1 LKYLVSTV
9 TIFNSYLFL
18 NKLLS
23 VRFNLLHPFLSKIT
37 LYAAS
42 IDSNYTVCRK
52 NLIMVISSS
61 HIYSKSNL
69 DVVNINTANKINV
82 KRFTQNGQIQIYQSS
97 YRGSYSSIIR
107 DSLRNAALGRKVL
120 LIQFMKGGVKQG
132 VYNAVRLCG
141 NLTWVRSSH
150 SFDQYNIEAVE
161 NNKNL
166 KKSIH
171 ESTIELW
178 NFCKKELQSGENDQ
192 IILDEIFLAIVMKII
207 DKDDLISTLENRF
220 ISGDV
225 ILTGTAIPKDL
236 LLMANQITELRS

>member
-1 LKYLVSTV
+1 
-9 TIFNSYLFL
+9 
-18 NKLLS
+18 
-23 VRFNLLHPFLSKIT
+23 
-37 LYAAS
+37 
-42 IDSNYTVCRK
+42 
-52 NLIMVISSS
+52 MVISPSN
-61 HIYSKSNL
+61 IYSKNNL
-69 DVVNINTANKINV
+69 DVVKINTANKINA
-82 KRFTQNGQIQIYQSS
+82 KRFTHNGQIQIFQSS
-97 YRGSYSSIIR
+97 YRGSYPSIIS

-120 LIQFMKGGVKQG
+120 LIQFMKGGVNQG
-132 VYNAVRLCG
+132 VDNAVRLCG

-150 SFDQYNIEAVE
+150 SFDQYNSEAIE

-178 NFCKKELQSGENDQ
+178 NFCKRELQSGENDQ
-192 IILDEIFLAIVMKII
+192 IILDEIFLAVEMQII

-225 ILTGTAIPKDL
+225 ILTGTDIPKDL